1 MSTLLQDFHFL
12 RPLWLFALPPALV
25 LAWWSLRQSTGSAA
39 LARVI
44 EPPLLAALLLPQTIR
59 GSALPLA
66 LLAAGWTL
74 AVLGLAGPTWERL
87 PEPVHRRGDA
97 LVIALDMSVSMQAA
111 DLAPSRLARAR
122 FKLVDLL
129 VTRRDAYTALIA
141 YAGDA
146 HVVTPLSDDTGTVSA
161 MLPAL
166 DPAIMPVPGSD
177 PVAAVRLALELLEG
191 AGSSDGRVLIATDAL
206 TAAQGREIAALLR
219 ERSISLA
226 VLAVGTREGAPVA
239 LPGGGFARDAA
250 GGIVIPRLDVDGM
263 REAALLAGANFHEIS
278 MDDSDLTALLPAGI
292 AANPDLR
299 VGAERVYDQWKD
311 RAPWLALALLPLAA
325 LGFRRGWLLL
335 LPLCLSLPAPRAMA
349 LEWQDLWLRKDQQGA
364 QALAAGDAARAAQL
378 FRDPAWRGSAEFQ
391 AGNWQAAA
399 DSFAASEGTDADY
412 NRGNAL
418 ARAGKLEDALAAYD
432 AALAAQPDMEDA
444 KANRQLVE
452 DLLRQQQSSPPQQ
465 QPSQDSK
472 AGEKGQQSAGQ
483 DGKSANDPS
492 QKPQDQQ
499 SKSDSQ
505 DGQSGEQSGSGNPA
519 SEQAQN
525 DAKPRQSEPANTSKD
540 DANSSRADGA
550 TQDEKGSP
558 TDPTTG
564 RAAPS
569 DKTQAGKSDKADGK
583 VAGESAG
590 ETEANQAVEQWLR
603 QVPDDPGALL
613 RRKFAYEAAQRAAGE
628 NR

>member
-12 RPLWLFALPPALV
+12 RPLWLIALPPALL
-25 LAWWSLRQSTGSAA
+25 LAWWSLRRSNGSAA

-44 EPPLLAALLLPQTIR
+44 EPRLLAALLLPQTIR

-74 AVLGLAGPTWERL
+74 AVLGLAGPAWERL

-97 LVIALDMSVSMQAA
+97 LVIALDMSDSMQAA
-111 DLAPSRLARAR
+111 DLPPSRLARAR
-122 FKLVDLL
+122 FKLTDLL
-129 VTRRDAYTALIA
+129 ATRRDAYTALIA

-146 HVVTPLSDDTGTVSA
+146 HVVTPLSDDTGTLSA

-177 PVAAVRLALELLEG
+177 PVAAVRLALALLEG
-191 AGSSDGRVLIATDAL
+191 AGSSDGRVLLATDAL
-206 TAAQGREIAALLR
+206 TAAHGRDIAKLLR
-219 ERSISLA
+219 DRGISLA

-239 LPGGGFARDAA
+239 LPGGGFARNAA

-263 REAALLAGANFHEIS
+263 REAAQLAGASFHEIS
-278 MDDSDLTALLPAGI
+278 TDDADLAALLPAGI

-299 VGAERVYDQWKD
+299 AGAERVYDQWQD

-364 QALAAGDAARAAQL
+364 QALAAGDAARAAEL
-378 FRDPAWRGSAEFQ
+378 FRNPAWRGSAEFQ

-418 ARAGKLEDALAAYD
+418 ARAGKLEDALGAYD

-452 DLLRQQQSSPPQQ
+452 NLLRQQQSSQQ

-472 AGEKGQQSAGQ
+472 EGEQERPSAGP
-483 DGKSANDPS
+483 DAKSTADPS
-492 QKPQDQQ
+492 QTSEDQQ
-499 SKSDSQ
+499 SKSAPQ
-505 DGQSGEQSGSGNPA
+505 DGQAGKQSGAGDAA

-525 DAKPRQSEPANTSKD
+525 AAKERQSDPTDTSKD
-540 DANSSRADGA
+540 DAQPSAADGA
-550 TQDEKGSP
+550 AQNENAAGG
-558 TDPTTG
+558 DPKTG
-564 RAAPS
+564 RATPS
-569 DKTQAGKSDKADGK
+569 GKEQAGESDQADGK
-583 VAGESAG
+583 VAVESAG
-590 ETEANQAVEQWLR
+590 ETEADQAVEQWLR

-613 RRKFAYEAAQRAAGE
+613 RRKFEYEAAQRAAGE